1 VSHSINFFKKLSFS
15 IYRSSRR
22 IRVDDG
28 MNDFTQY
35 STISVRKIILE
46 SLRLCFNNYDA
57 VFPPFLLTS
66 IVESLL
72 WKVALDMIPSFEIQ
86 PGFTENFLVNFIQYL
101 TFVIPLIIL
110 FALASW
116 VIDAIPNGLATKYF
130 SERIERRHISFL
142 DSLRATSPSIPR
154 LMLLGLISGILILL
168 GSILLIFPGIII
180 AVIFSLAIQ
189 AMIIEGSGVCESLR
203 KSKNIVLKKPWQASL
218 ILLFLLIL
226 MSAAG
231 FLGEN
236 ICARLMI
243 GEIYLRLAIIFI
255 MVSIVKPL
263 QPAAFTYLY
272 YSLSGRLQ
280 LPEIYG
286 EHLPSAPTPYREGK
300 IWIIKYHPNFCYKC
314 GQRLPPDALYC
325 PRCGVRVKP

>member
-1 VSHSINFFKKLSFS
+1 MIES
-15 IYRSSRR
+15 
-22 IRVDDG
+22 
-28 MNDFTQY
+28 TQH
-35 STISVRKIILE
+35 STIPTKRIILE
-46 SLRLCFNNYDA
+46 SLKFCLNNYDA
-57 VFPPFLLTS
+57 LFPPFLLTN
-66 IVESLL
+66 IAESFL
-72 WKVALDMIPSFEIQ
+72 WKIAFDMIPSFKIQ
-86 PGFTENFLVNFIQYL
+86 PGFTENFLVNLIQYL
-101 TFVIPLIIL
+101 TSVIPLIIL
-110 FALASW
+110 FALACW
-116 VIDAIPNGLATKYF
+116 IIDTIPNGLAIKYS
-130 SERIERRHISFL
+130 SERIEGRSIGLLESLKTISL
-142 DSLRATSPSIPR
+142 NIPR
-154 LMLLGLISGILILL
+154 LMLLGFISGVLIIL
-168 GSILLIFPGIII
+168 GFVLLIFPGIIMT
-180 AVIFSLAIQ
+180 VIFSLAIQ

-218 ILLFLLIL
+218 ILLFLIVS

-243 GEIYLRLAIIFI
+243 GEIYPRLVIMFII
-255 MVSIVKPL
+255 VSIVKPL
-263 QPAAFTYLY
+263 QPAALTYLY

-300 IWIIKYHPNFCYKC
+300 IWTIKYHPNFCYKC